1 MDCVKLAGRKVLMWH
16 LRQHPKVMA
25 LKFKADVKRVDRVN
39 ARVAYILDDMT
50 EPERK
55 LWEGLFDE
63 VPAMLTEAERKEWYG
78 KLTDVALSS
87 DAFFPFRDN
96 IDQVSLEPFVC
107 TDQPSFEIVAVLR
120 APICSQLP

>member
-96 IDQVSLEPFVC
+96 IDQVSLKPFVAQ
-107 TDQPSFEIVAVLR
+107 TNQALR
-120 APICSQLP
+120 